1 MPAEGMVHALELVHS
16 LLLPQG
22 ILVDI
27 HPTGQ
32 PYAIEISVGGES
44 RQLGVLQETDNYIE
58 YFQTDEA
65 LEKVMQSG
73 LFARTR
79 HENFIFL
86 DHAASLDELRS
97 YLLDNWSDAVWPEDV
112 TSKAEEIAAS
122 ARPAEIPATLR
133 EFVSISR
140 LRRLAAGLDGYPSR

>member
-16 LLLPQG
+16 LLSPGGAL
-22 ILVDI
+22 IDI

-32 PYAIEISVGGES
+32 PYAIEISLGGIR

-58 YFQTDEA
+58 YFQADEA

-73 LFARTR
+73 LFALTR
-79 HENFIFL
+79 RENFIFL

-97 YLLDNWSDAVWPEDV
+97 YLLDNWSDAVWPDEV
-112 TSKAEEIAAS
+112 TRRANEIS
-122 ARPAEIPATLR
+122 SPGQSSEIPATLR
-133 EFVSISR
+133 EYVSISR
-140 LRRLAAGLDGYPSR
+140 FLRLAAGLDGSPSR